1 MSEPIKES
9 IQKTIIDILCK
20 YIDEEV
26 DESQVT
32 PEASFE
38 ALGIDS
44 MDVVEIIF
52 DLEETFDIDIP
63 DPGEIEGMDNS
74 FSTVQDLLT
83 IANTIIA
90 QKAAQ

>member
-1 MSEPIKES
+1 MPDPIQDPIE
-9 IQKTIIDILCK
+9 QTIIEIICK

-32 PEASFE
+32 PQASFE

-52 DLEETFDIDIP
+52 DLEEIYDIDIP
-63 DPGEIEGMDNS
+63 DPSEFEGVDNN

-83 IANTIIA
+83 IANTILA
-90 QKAAQ
+90 QKEQ